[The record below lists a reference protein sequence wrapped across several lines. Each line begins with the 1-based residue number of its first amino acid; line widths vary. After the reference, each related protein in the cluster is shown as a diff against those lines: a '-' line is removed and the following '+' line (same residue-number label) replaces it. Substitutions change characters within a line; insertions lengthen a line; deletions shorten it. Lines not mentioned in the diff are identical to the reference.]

1 MRQNWLVV
9 GISGATCSGKTTLAT
24 HLKERLAGDPSRR
37 HIGCVELIN
46 QDDYFLP
53 EDHPQHQHIDHLGHV
68 NWDIL
73 TALDMDKMCRDVE
86 NILNQAS
93 ESVTNILIIE
103 GFLVF
108 NHPYLV
114 DICNPKF
121 HLHIPYEIAYARR
134 RTRTYCPPD
143 FLGYFETCVWPMYEK
158 HFQEIKDRTD
168 IRLLN
173 GTLAPEKCLDYVSDI
188 LKQYL

>member
-1 MRQNWLVV
+1 MRQDWLVI

-24 HLKERLAGDPSRR
+24 GLRERLSSDLARR
-37 HIGCVELIN
+37 KIGCVEVIN

-53 EDHPQHQHIDHLGHV
+53 EEHPQHQHIDHFGHV

-73 TALDMDKMCRDVE
+73 TALDMDRMCSDVDAM
-86 NILNQAS
+86 LSQTSQSA
-93 ESVTNILIIE
+93 VNILIIE

-108 NHPYLV
+108 NHPLLV
-114 DICNPKF
+114 EICNPKF
-121 HLHIPYEIAYARR
+121 HLHVPYEIAFARR
-134 RTRTYCPPD
+134 RTRTYSPPD
-143 FLGYFETCVWPMYEK
+143 FTGYFETCVWPMYEK

-173 GTLAPEKCLDYVSDI
+173 GALATEKCLDYVCEI
-188 LKQYL
+188 LRQYL